1 MDELVWNQVVEL
13 LSNPEVV
20 RSEIHRRIEEIKD
33 INPTKQRKEVLE
45 KEIVRIEK
53 SIHKL
58 LDAYQEDLLNLEEL
72 RDRMPQLRR
81 RQNAFKAELRDID
94 SALTYQHAVLR
105 LTNNIKTFLHK
116 LRKAADTI
124 NVVERQKVLRLIV
137 KEIQLDD
144 ESLTIKH
151 SIPLTTPSKTEKP
164 IKGSE
169 ITSYLLRSGR
179 HHSALRCA
187 TTVALAASSVA
198 LRPLTILFHDRGLEP
213 HPNQV
218 QYAAVADSFGHQD
231 HELGVGNHVEV
242 LFQISV
248 NDLRVSSTQGTCHV
262 VDGIVGRLLGPEPV
276 GCIAEVGFKDRLD
289 DQFCRH
295 LSHPVPDG
303 RNPQRSEFS
312 VALRNHHPFDRGRSV
327 RLVLNCLGQF
337 HQKGG
342 YPFGSLDVLKG
353 ATIYASGTFV
363 GLNKVVGMTEEIC
376 PIYLVIQGVETVG
389 RFLLGLAV
397 KLPL

>member
-1 MDELVWNQVVEL
+1 LDELVWNQVVEL

-179 HHSALRCA
+179 HQPAFGQRIHEPLSEI
-187 TTVALAASSVA
+187 LANA
-198 LRPLTILFHDRGLEP
+198 
-213 HPNQV
+213 
-218 QYAAVADSFGHQD
+218 
-231 HELGVGNHVEV
+231 
-242 LFQISV
+242 
-248 NDLRVSSTQGTCHV
+248 RV
-262 VDGIVGRLLGPEPV
+262 
-276 GCIAEVGFKDRLD
+276 
-289 DQFCRH
+289 
-295 LSHPVPDG
+295 
-303 RNPQRSEFS
+303 
-312 VALRNHHPFDRGRSV
+312 
-327 RLVLNCLGQF
+327 
-337 HQKGG
+337 
-342 YPFGSLDVLKG
+342 
-353 ATIYASGTFV
+353 
-363 GLNKVVGMTEEIC
+363 
-376 PIYLVIQGVETVG
+376 
-389 RFLLGLAV
+389 
-397 KLPL
+397 